1 MSGMAKPEWPDV
13 SIPELVEWR
22 GKVVAVPKTG
32 SEIRRQGM
40 WSQPIDSGGL
50 EKVSRAAERLRFVR
64 SPGPVS
70 LRGRFK
76 RFAWVGWQ
84 GLGIPHRLADRVPCR
99 LPYRPFPS
107 ASVKNPFDQQTSSA
121 FSVIACSRRQCLVVK
136 IPSQGSPRRA
146 CWLRPWEKPWASIP
160 YATSRRGKEGF
171 CSPAGCRRSRTHQA
185 RYL

>member
-1 MSGMAKPEWPDV
+1 MSGMAKPEWPDA

-50 EKVSRAAERLRFVR
+50 EKVSRAAERFRFVR

-76 RFAWVGWQ
+76 RFAWVG
-84 GLGIPHRLADRVPCR
+84 LAGARH
-99 LPYRPFPS
+99 S
-107 ASVKNPFDQQTSSA
+107 ASFGRSSSLPSPVSSIS
-121 FSVIACSRRQCLVVK
+121 FRIRQKSV
-136 IPSQGSPRRA
+136 
-146 CWLRPWEKPWASIP
+146 
-160 YATSRRGKEGF
+160 
-171 CSPAGCRRSRTHQA
+171 
-185 RYL
+185 